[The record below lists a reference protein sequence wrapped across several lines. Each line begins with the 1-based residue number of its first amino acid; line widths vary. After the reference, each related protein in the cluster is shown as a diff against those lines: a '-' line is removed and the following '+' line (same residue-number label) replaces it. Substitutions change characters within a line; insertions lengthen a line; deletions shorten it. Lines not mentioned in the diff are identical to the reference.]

1 MEASVGR
8 GEEVRA
14 AGGVSGDALAGVVGA
29 VRDVH
34 QAIARRAFA
43 AVGPVARPVR
53 VLHDGIA
60 GAVYATV
67 RGAHAILPRVAS
79 AVAALGIPPDR
90 PSLSAGGTGALIFA
104 AVNGLWGDT
113 LRARHPDLALTMTV
127 RAAGADVPLTTAAL
141 AAAFPRASPR
151 IVVFVHGL
159 C

>member
-14 AGGVSGDALAGVVGA
+14 AGGVIGDALAGVVGA

-34 QAIARRAFA
+34 QAIAGRTFA

-79 AVAALGIPPDR
+79 AVAALGYGLAAETHSHDTPEY
-90 PSLSAGGTGALIFA
+90 A
-104 AVNGLWGDT
+104 AVPEQFRSRTRG
-113 LRARHPDLALTMTV
+113 
-127 RAAGADVPLTTAAL
+127 
-141 AAAFPRASPR
+141 
-151 IVVFVHGL
+151 
-159 C
+159 